1 MTAAAQPMNASVR
14 NASGKGEARR
24 IRATG
29 NIPAVAYGK
38 SREPQSLA
46 VSPKDVLGVL
56 KSERGQNS
64 IVEMKLESGD
74 FLAMIKEYSYHP
86 VTRKLL
92 HVDFVEVKLGEAV
105 TVEVPLVVTGRAAG
119 VAAGGVLRQ
128 VYRTLPVSATP
139 DAIPLSITH
148 DITELALGESLHASQ
163 LQLPAGV
170 KVLLPADLTVVTIV
184 APEKERAED
193 AAPEKAAPA
202 AAAGKGAAAPAAA
215 PAKDAK
221 KK

>member
-1 MTAAAQPMNASVR
+1 MTAAATPISATAR
-14 NASGKGEARR
+14 TISGKGEARR
-24 IRATG
+24 IRAAG

-38 SREPQSLA
+38 TLAPTRLA

-64 IVEMKLESGD
+64 VLQMKLEGGD

-92 HVDFVEVKLGEAV
+92 HVDFVEVKLGEPV
-105 TVEVPLVVTGRAAG
+105 TVEVPLVVSGKAAG

-128 VYRTLPVSATP
+128 VYRTVPVSATP

-148 DITELALGESLHASQ
+148 DITELALGESLSASE

-184 APEKERAED
+184 APEKDRGEEVSPAE
-193 AAPEKAAPA
+193 AAKAGTPAKGAAPA
-202 AAAGKGAAAPAAA
+202 AAA
-215 PAKDAK
+215 KDAK

>member
-1 MTAAAQPMNASVR
+1 MTAAAQSLTVSAR
-14 NASGKGEARR
+14 NVSGKGEARR
-24 IRATG
+24 IRAQG

-38 SREPQSLA
+38 TLA
-46 VSPKDVLGVL
+46 PKPLVVSPKEVLGVL
-56 KSERGQNS
+56 KSEFGQNS
-64 IVEMKLESGD
+64 VIQMKLEGSD

-92 HVDFVEVKLGEAV
+92 HVDFVEVKLGTPV
-105 TVEVPLVVTGRAAG
+105 TVEVPLIVSGKAAG

-128 VYRTLPVSATP
+128 VYRTVPVSANP
-139 DAIPLSITH
+139 DAIPLSINH
-148 DITELALGESLHASQ
+148 DITELALGESLAASE
-163 LQLPAGV
+163 LKLPAGV

-184 APEKERAED
+184 APEKDRAEEKD
-193 AAPEKAAPA
+193 AVADAKGAPA
-202 AAAGKGAAAPAAA
+202 AKGAAAA